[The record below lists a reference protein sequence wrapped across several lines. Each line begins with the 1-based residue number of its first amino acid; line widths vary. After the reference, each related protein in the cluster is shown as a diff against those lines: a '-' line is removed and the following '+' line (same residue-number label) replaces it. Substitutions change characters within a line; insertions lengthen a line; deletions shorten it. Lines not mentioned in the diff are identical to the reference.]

1 MVRGDNATNQ
11 GDSGYVATAGWT
23 SLSGCYRRETKSS
36 EVRVS
41 PEWEVFTL

>member
-1 MVRGDNATNQ
+1 MRGDNTTNQ
-11 GDSGYVATAGWT
+11 GDSGYVATDGWT

-41 PEWEVFTL
+41 PAREVFTL